1 MTCTSHHHAC
11 DCREQKLS
19 VLIKAALDAAVQLD
33 DMKNCIVVSSHSRGE
48 DQETREKNRQTV
60 ERVYAACEALG
71 ADIEKHEVA
80 A

>member
-1 MTCTSHHHAC
+1 MSATCGHVAC
-11 DCREQKLS
+11 SRREHLIA

-48 DQETREKNRQTV
+48 DLEAREKNRQIV

-71 ADIEKHEVA
+71 VDLEKHEVA